1 MPEQLL
7 NPSPTTV
14 TPKRRHRRTLLTI
27 ESVMAVFGL
36 AGGVMLM
43 SERGTPPVETISA
56 LGLSSWVLPGVW
68 LVASVAVPSS
78 VAAYLA
84 WRGSTMTPTAVLVAS
99 ILLALELLIQIPF
112 LGVNALQAVMA
123 LIGGAAAALAW
134 QSRTTW

>member
-7 NPSPTTV
+7 NSSSAKV
-14 TPKRRHRRTLLTI
+14 TPKRRHRMTLLTI
-27 ESVMAVFGL
+27 ESAMAVFGL

-43 SERGTPPVETISA
+43 AGQGTPPVEAISA

-68 LVASVAVPSS
+68 LIATVAVPSS

-84 WRGSTMTPTAVLVAS
+84 WRGSTKTPTAVLIAS
-99 ILLALELLIQIPF
+99 SLLALELLIQIPF

-123 LIGGAAAALAW
+123 LIGGVAAALAW
-134 QSRTTW
+134 QSRRAW